1 MSVRITGIDAVRAQ
15 LRAELNSQVAIGES
29 RIIDSLIVDL
39 KEATPVDTGEARDGW
54 HREGNHIVNNVDHID
69 VLNSGSSEQAPSHF
83 IEQTIL
89 KNSDVS
95 PNGIIVTQN
104 PHT

>member
-1 MSVRITGIDAVRAQ
+1 MSVRITGIEAIRAQ
-15 LRAELNSQVAIGES
+15 LRAELGGQVASGTT
-29 RIIDSLIVDL
+29 RIVNNLIADL

-69 VLNSGSSEQAPSHF
+69 VLNSGSSKQAPSHF

-89 KNSDVS
+89 NNSDVS